1 MLKKLLG
8 ALRTTQIDLVFCA
21 GELLHF
27 RCASSLGMGPCNV
40 RARLPEGQ
48 AFRCRVD
55 VQHQDPKTRLY
66 VGTLIEPKDAVLHL
80 KGLLPLPFEDR
91 RISPRIERVVRVLSP
106 QVQGYSAL
114 TRDISEDGCCLV
126 LGQIVEPGGRI
137 QIELDVDA
145 ADNIAMRIEAEARW
159 SAPDLIS
166 GKNLLGCRFLNL
178 QPRQQRQLKMF
189 LATVSTNQ
197 RSAPPA
203 PDTPSG
209 VLPPP
214 PPSRG

>member
-27 RCASSLGMGPCNV
+27 RCSTPLGLGPKSV

-55 VQHQDPKTRLY
+55 VQRQDPKTQLY
-66 VGTLIEPKDAVLHL
+66 VATLLEPKDAVLHL

-91 RISPRIERVVRVLSP
+91 RSSPRLERVVRVLSP

-114 TRDISEDGCCLV
+114 TRDISEEGCCLV
-126 LGQIVEPGGRI
+126 LGQIVEPGGRL

-178 QPRQQRQLKMF
+178 QPRQRRQLKSF
-189 LATVSTNQ
+189 LTTVSTNQ
-197 RSAPPA
+197 SSGPLNPLAPP
-203 PDTPSG
+203 T
-209 VLPPP
+209 P
-214 PPSRG
+214 PPSRS